1 MLFTVAMAQARR
13 RLLDALIDPHHL
25 ESKRTQG
32 AEWAGPPLRAKYLNW
47 PFKATPAFGQF
58 VPSRSVATR
67 ELHTS
72 LKVVVKLQRL
82 LNEQVAT

>member
-1 MLFTVAMAQARR
+1 
-13 RLLDALIDPHHL
+13 LLGGIRAAGIISLGGDP
-25 ESKRTQG
+25 
-32 AEWAGPPLRAKYLNW
+32 
-47 PFKATPAFGQF
+47 
-58 VPSRSVATR
+58 